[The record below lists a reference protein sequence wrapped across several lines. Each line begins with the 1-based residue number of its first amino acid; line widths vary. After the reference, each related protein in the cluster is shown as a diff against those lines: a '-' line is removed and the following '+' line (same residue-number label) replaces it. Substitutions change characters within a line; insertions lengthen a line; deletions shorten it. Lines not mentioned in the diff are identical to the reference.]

1 MLRLNAKLIAL
12 VFEYAITSNH
22 NISLE
27 YTASFT
33 LYRNLTLTC
42 KHLKSIT
49 IDNRY
54 ILQVIYL
61 KTCKIISRFKWSRS
75 IVLPTGATISI
86 ESLPSH
92 LIHDDDLKHR
102 KVSILKWLINC
113 TNNDSQIALPNFS
126 LIVLNPNKPMVFHLS
141 NLIDRYIVDAMI
153 AKRFANYTDFTT
165 TRVHPNPPYRFI
177 TGYAVSSGTFV
188 IGDFICWD
196 RCQGD
201 RVVKCAMP
209 HGKFVIMC
217 NRFVKISSEDGSCVL
232 HRLAK
237 TDDDEQ

>member
-1 MLRLNAKLIAL
+1 MLQLNAKLIAL

-27 YTASFT
+27 YTASFN

-49 IDNRY
+49 IGNHY

-61 KTCKIISRFKWSRS
+61 KTCTIIKFKWSRS
-75 IVLPTGATISI
+75 IMLPTGATISI
-86 ESLPSH
+86 ESLPRH
-92 LIHDDDLKHR
+92 LIHDDDLKQL
-102 KVSILKWLINC
+102 KCSILKWLINC
-113 TNNDSQIALPNFS
+113 TNNDNQIALPNFS
-126 LIVLNPNKPMVFHLS
+126 LLVLNPNKPMVFHLS
-141 NLIDRYIVDAMI
+141 NLIDRCIVDTMI
-153 AKRFANYTDFTT
+153 AKRFTNYTDFTT
-165 TRVHPNPPYRFI
+165 TRVHPNPPYQFI

-196 RCQGD
+196 RYQDD
-201 RVVKCAMP
+201 RVVKCVMP

-232 HRLAK
+232 HRLEK
-237 TDDDEQ
+237 TDDGEQ